1 MLIFAYYY
9 EKTESAAVFAR
20 AAELFGLF
28 SAPLRL
34 QILVLLCTRERSV
47 TELKG
52 RLGVQGPNVSQ
63 HLSVLYKARV
73 IARRRNGVHMNRLV
87 DGPGLQSLCR
97 AVCDQVE
104 AQPSAISVPH

>member
-1 MLIFAYYY
+1 M

-34 QILVLLCTRERSV
+34 QILVLLCGGERSV
-47 TELKG
+47 TELKH

-63 HLSVLYKARV
+63 HLGVLYKARV
-73 IARRRNGVHMNRLV
+73 IARRRNGVQMMYRVV
-87 DGPGLQSLCR
+87 DGPGLQSLCQ
-97 AVCDQVE
+97 AVCDQVG
-104 AQPSAISVPH
+104 ALPSAMSVRN